1 MPRRWMSGAT
11 RANPRGRQLICC
23 SKPHDDIVLAS
34 GITARRPLRTTTRER
49 RGRLLLLGKGA
60 VLTHRLA
67 RPLAA
72 ESDDVSSR
80 PARRARACSLL
91 LSGYARTSRPR
102 ARGARAFPLPHVR
115 ITCPPWTSGE
125 YPRCRGAG
133 ARSGRARRSSLAA
146 SAPRRAAACLYA
158 RTQKARR
165 GGDGTDRSAA
175 GAGSAAAFRP
185 VRALGG
191 SLGP

>member
-34 GITARRPLRTTTRER
+34 EITARRPLRTTTRER

-72 ESDDVSSR
+72 ESDETEQWCSGTADGEPRYRNARSAA
-80 PARRARACSLL
+80 ARRTPKPRKRRYRVEAEARAN
-91 LSGYARTSRPR
+91 GIV
-102 ARGARAFPLPHVR
+102 GADA
-115 ITCPPWTSGE
+115 
-125 YPRCRGAG
+125 RCRPIAPVGYEL
-133 ARSGRARRSSLAA
+133 GRARSPTDSSGQRLAVI
-146 SAPRRAAACLYA
+146 
-158 RTQKARR
+158 R
-165 GGDGTDRSAA
+165 GSHPGPYGVSVLTSSAA
-175 GAGSAAAFRP
+175 GRIS
-185 VRALGG
+185 VT
-191 SLGP
+191 SLTFIPA